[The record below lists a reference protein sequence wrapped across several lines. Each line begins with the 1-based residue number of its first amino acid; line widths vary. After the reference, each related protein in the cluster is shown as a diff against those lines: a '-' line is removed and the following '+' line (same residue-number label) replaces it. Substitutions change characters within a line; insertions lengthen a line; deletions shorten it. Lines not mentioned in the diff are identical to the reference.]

1 MSKSYEGTESCNFIG
16 YVVKRLFMIKVSQ
29 GSKSPPLPDIGLIL
43 ARGKVIHGFHQK
55 QIIFFSI
62 CYILSFRQD
71 MATTKLGKHNIK
83 TQKKKNI
90 NKKTK
95 KSQNHL
101 KEARAEN
108 NKSKEKFENCELKN

>member
-1 MSKSYEGTESCNFIG
+1 
-16 YVVKRLFMIKVSQ
+16 
-29 GSKSPPLPDIGLIL
+29 
-43 ARGKVIHGFHQK
+43 
-55 QIIFFSI
+55 
-62 CYILSFRQD
+62 

-83 TQKKKNI
+83 IQKKKNI